1 MKLFK
6 QNEKRGRLTLL
17 YATITVL
24 LIIVFQVYWLYV
36 TYQNQKEQ
44 VYKEC
49 EFALEGSVL
58 NVNAF
63 VYYTSMSLSNEEE
76 QDKMQP
82 NQKVVDSLIA
92 HPKMAKVNR
101 QLLEQVKLNLN
112 EQAPGLRYSI
122 AYNILGESGIYP
134 AGATT
139 SNYVTPVVYSKM
151 DKGVNYKIYL
161 LNLNHYIFNR
171 IKPQII
177 AMLFYLAICIG
188 AVALLVHTTQKA
200 GRLLRMKEDFT
211 NNMTHELKT
220 PLSTL
225 LVATE
230 ALDKYN
236 VLDDKT
242 VAREYIQLMH
252 ADLQRLSGMAE
263 SILYNAKLSAGKI
276 HLSPTTQNLHALLEK
291 VLANF
296 KLRIVQSEAVVDI
309 NIPGNLQV
317 KADTDHISNVFSN
330 IIDNALKYTS
340 ATPHL
345 SITAFAEKDMVK
357 LYFKDNGIGIPAEHH
372 KNIFKPYYRVSEGDL
387 HKVKGYGLGLS
398 YSYEIV
404 ALHHGELKVLASEI
418 NDGTTFEIK
427 LSAV

>member
-1 MKLFK
+1 M
-6 QNEKRGRLTLL
+6 
-17 YATITVL
+17 ITVL
-24 LIIVFQVYWLYV
+24 LIIAFQVYWLYV
-36 TYQNQKEQ
+36 TYQNQKVQ

-82 NQKVVDSLIA
+82 NQKVIDSLIA
-92 HPKMAKVNR
+92 HPKMAKVNS
-101 QLLEQVKLNLN
+101 QLLEQVKLTLN

-122 AYNILGESGIYP
+122 AYNILGKSGLYP
-134 AGATT
+134 PGATT
-139 SNYVTPVVYSKM
+139 STDVTPVIYSKM
-151 DKGVNYKIYL
+151 DKGINYKIYL
-161 LNLNHYIFNR
+161 LNLKGYLINR
-171 IKPQII
+171 MKPQII
-177 AMLFYLAICIG
+177 SMLFYLAICIG

-200 GRLLRMKEDFT
+200 GRLLQMKEDFT

-242 VAREYIQLMH
+242 VAREYVQLMH

-276 HLSPTTQNLHALLEK
+276 HLNLTIQNLHALLEK
-291 VLANF
+291 ALANF
-296 KLRIVQSEAVVDI
+296 KLRLVQSEAVVDI
-309 NIPGNLQV
+309 NVLHDLLV

-330 IIDNALKYTS
+330 MIDNALKYTS

-345 SITAFAEKDMVK
+345 SVTAFSEKDTVK
-357 LYFKDNGIGIPAEHH
+357 ILFRDNGIGIPAEHQ

-398 YSYEIV
+398 YSHEIV
-404 ALHHGELKVLASEI
+404 ALHHGELKVLTSEV
-418 NDGTTFEIK
+418 NKGTTFEIK
-427 LSAV
+427 LPAV